1 MCDFPGTLIGKRF
14 RGEACSP
21 LHTASMT
28 GHLLFIINGLGMGN
42 STRCHAVIEQL
53 AERGLKVHVL
63 TSGNGLTFFEGRRE
77 VASLTPTQPLFYSGS
92 EGRISGWKTMG
103 TLDTLLR
110 LNRAKEQEVEN
121 FLQRQPVD
129 AVVTD
134 SEYSAAPAHRRGI
147 PVLGLNNSDV
157 VVTEYL
163 RRRDKPAAIRGQFW
177 CCEFMDYL
185 FHRQRCDLVVSPSPL
200 QGRLRHAR
208 IRRVGL
214 IVRRAVRELAATA
227 QRDFPPPRELQRVV
241 FMLSGSSF
249 ASEISFGQGD
259 FPFRI
264 DVVGRVGE
272 NVGNVTFHGRV
283 MDNARFLE
291 DADALVIN
299 GGFSAVS
306 EALALNKPTFVI
318 PLQNHA
324 EQYVNA
330 HLLRD
335 LGRGYIVRA
344 EEVVDK
350 LLQLHA
356 VNRWDDL
363 KPSTPLLG
371 IDGARESAE
380 IICEM
385 AERRARGHNGVA
397 RTGI

>member
-1 MCDFPGTLIGKRF
+1 
-14 RGEACSP
+14 
-21 LHTASMT
+21 MT

-42 STRCHAVIEQL
+42 STRCHAIIEHL
-53 AERGLKVHVL
+53 AERGLQVHVL
-63 TSGNGLTFFEGRRE
+63 TSGNGLTFFDGRHE
-77 VASLTPTQPLFYSGS
+77 VASLTPTQALTYSGNQ
-92 EGRISGWKTMG
+92 GRISGWKTLSS
-103 TLDTLLR
+103 LDTLLR
-110 LNRAKEQEVEN
+110 LNRTKEREVES

-129 AVVTD
+129 VVVTD

-177 CCEFMDYL
+177 CFEFMDYL
-185 FHRQRCDLVVSPSPL
+185 FHRQRCDLVVSPSPM

-214 IVRRAVRELAATA
+214 IVRRAVKELAAA
-227 QRDFPPPRELQRVV
+227 GRRDFPLPRELKRVV
-241 FMLSGSSF
+241 FMLSGSAF
-249 ASEISFGQGD
+249 ASEISFGRGD
-259 FPFRI
+259 FPFHI
-264 DVVGRVGE
+264 DVVGRSGD
-272 NVGNVTFHGRV
+272 NIGNVTFHGRL
-283 MDNARFLE
+283 MDNARFLAQ
-291 DADALVIN
+291 ADALVIN

-330 HLLRD
+330 HLVRD
-335 LGRGYIVRA
+335 LGRGYVVRA
-344 EEVVDK
+344 EEVIGK

-356 VNRWDDL
+356 ANRWDDL

-385 AERRARGHNGVA
+385 AERRTEARNGLVQA
-397 RTGI
+397 QI